1 MLVVDDAP
9 AIRSALRGVL
19 EDAGMLVVGEAPDGA
34 QGVAM
39 TGSLRPDVVLM
50 DLRMP
55 WSDGFQATEQI
66 VVSYPEV
73 QVVVL
78 SAYESHESAEAVRA
92 AGAYAFLPKDC
103 TAELIRETVLAAW
116 RRDGRAW
123 TSRTSRPARP
133 AIAARRRPMVPSTA
147 SIQGCWAWQ

>member
-9 AIRSALRGVL
+9 SIRTALRGVL
-19 EDAGMLVVGEAPDGA
+19 EDAGVLVVGEAPDGA

-55 WSDGFQATEQI
+55 SSDGFQATAAI
-66 VVSYPEV
+66 AKDYPDV

-78 SAYESHESAEAVRA
+78 SAYETEESAEAVLA
-92 AGAYAFLPKDC
+92 AGAFAFLPKHCGADRS
-103 TAELIRETVLAAW
+103 RETVVAAW
-116 RRDGRAW
+116 RSAGADGRK
-123 TSRTSRPARP
+123 R
-133 AIAARRRPMVPSTA
+133 
-147 SIQGCWAWQ
+147 G

>member
-1 MLVVDDAP
+1 MTLNLDADSTDYNCMTSTETPRVLVVDDAP

-19 EDAGMLVVGEAPDGA
+19 EDAGMQVVGEAPDGA

-55 WSDGFQATEQI
+55 WSDGFQATERI
-66 VVSYPEV
+66 AVAYPEV

-78 SAYESHESAEAVRA
+78 SAYESQESAEAVRA

-103 TAELIRETVLAAW
+103 TAELIRDTVLAAW
-116 RRDGRAW
+116 RRDA
-123 TSRTSRPARP
+123 
-133 AIAARRRPMVPSTA
+133 
-147 SIQGCWAWQ
+147 

>member
-1 MLVVDDAP
+1 MTSTETPRVLVVDDAP

-39 TGSLRPDVVLM
+39 TGSLRRPDVVLM

-103 TAELIRETVLAAW
+103 TADLIRDTVLAAW
-116 RRDGRAW
+116 RRDGR
-123 TSRTSRPARP
+123 
-133 AIAARRRPMVPSTA
+133 
-147 SIQGCWAWQ
+147 